1 MAAKIDFAPKS
12 IFYSLQSLCSKPF
25 LTRLTVSDSTGAII
39 VPDAVSPVPDAAS
52 PVPDAASPVPDAV
65 SSVPDAVSPVP
76 DAVSSVPDA
85 VSFATDAVSSVPE
98 DTSLGPRVSPADFF
112 TSPENRIP
120 RYKTDIFEFLGG
132 IPQSRC
138 EAVYWD

>member
-39 VPDAVSPVPDAAS
+39 VPDAVS